1 MIVPIFQ
8 CPTMREWVV
17 IGRSVGRPP
26 NFPAANNIPPTEYD
40 DPSSSRFF
48 GSLYLTV
55 CGCGF
60 TYNNSNNNY
69 QCILI
74 HIVIGWRLLILLLFP
89 CRVSI
94 KILSLS
100 QSHGAVSLCW
110 CWGRMR
116 NERANI
122 SRLLLLA
129 TAFPISTFTST
140 ARALP
145 PVEFR
150 VVVVEEHKSCCYC

>member
-1 MIVPIFQ
+1 MYQFFSAPRCGSGSSSV
-8 CPTMREWVV
+8 
-17 IGRSVGRPP
+17 GRSVAHRI
-26 NFPAANNIPPTEYD
+26 FPQRIISPRQSMMIHLA
-40 DPSSSRFF
+40 R
-48 GSLYLTV
+48 GSLALYLTV

-60 TYNNSNNNY
+60 TYNNSNNNN

-122 SRLLLLA
+122 SRLLA
-129 TAFPISTFTST
+129 TAFPISTFTSA

-145 PVEFR
+145 PVESR
-150 VVVVEEHKSCCYC
+150 VVVVEEHKSCCC